1 MEDPMKQA
9 VVFICVVVLLFA
21 AAVIPARAQSNQLLQ
36 GTEVHLR
43 LLNGLSTS
51 VAKSGDQFIAEVA
64 QPIYLGNQLVL
75 PAGARVRGTVGGV
88 IHPRH
93 FSVFRGQAA
102 MNLSFR
108 TLVVDSREFPTKMS
122 ILGLDNPA
130 SGDKEGRA
138 RKDVKVD
145 EGQVV
150 EAKHDIKGDVLA
162 GTIGTGGGTVAGA
175 IFSQVT
181 RGFAIGLI
189 GSAAY
194 IVSRK
199 GKEVE
204 IPAQTVI
211 RVRTENTVNL
221 PSFAAS
227 NIERA
232 PGRADVQ

>member
-1 MEDPMKQA
+1 
-9 VVFICVVVLLFA
+9 
-21 AAVIPARAQSNQLLQ
+21 
-36 GTEVHLR
+36 
-43 LLNGLSTS
+43 
-51 VAKSGDQFIAEVA
+51 
-64 QPIYLGNQLVL
+64 
-75 PAGARVRGTVGGV
+75 
-88 IHPRH
+88 
-93 FSVFRGQAA
+93 

-162 GTIGTGGGTVAGA
+162 GAIGTGGGTVAGA
-175 IFSQVT
+175 IFSHVT

-211 RVRTENTVNL
+211 RVRMENTVNL
-221 PSFAAS
+221 PSFAAG
-227 NIERA
+227 NIERV
-232 PGRADVQ
+232 PGRPDAQ